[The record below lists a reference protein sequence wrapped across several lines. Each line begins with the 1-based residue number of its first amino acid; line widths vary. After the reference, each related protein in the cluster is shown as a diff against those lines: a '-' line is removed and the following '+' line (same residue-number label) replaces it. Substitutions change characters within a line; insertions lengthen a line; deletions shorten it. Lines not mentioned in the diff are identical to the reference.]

1 MAKVIYFTAGEKAT
15 APELADI
22 ANLNVA
28 AVAPYEVVV
37 RRGDDVASYS
47 YGAGIEAA
55 DYVAGTI
62 PDAYSD
68 TEDYPVIDPDDIPVP
83 GVDYATQAI
92 ISNGDVLDTA
102 DGGTV
107 TVAIV
112 DGVATYTYAAGE

>member
-1 MAKVIYFTAGEKAT
+1 M
-15 APELADI
+15 
-22 ANLNVA
+22 
-28 AVAPYEVVV
+28 
-37 RRGDDVASYS
+37 
-47 YGAGIEAA
+47 
-55 DYVAGTI
+55 AGTI